1 MIADAEYGALVIFT
15 AQDMV
20 DDVRRVLERTARVM
34 AADADLVARMG
45 DGMTAAQEAV
55 NSAIVSEPVF
65 VRLAGLRA
73 IAIATATARDTI
85 RAYPEAAVELGVE
98 PANVIAAAA
107 EFRDTVHAL
116 RIVRQSR
123 LS

>member
-45 DGMTAAQEAV
+45 DGMTRRRK
-55 NSAIVSEPVF
+55 P
-65 VRLAGLRA
+65 
-73 IAIATATARDTI
+73 
-85 RAYPEAAVELGVE
+85 
-98 PANVIAAAA
+98 
-107 EFRDTVHAL
+107 
-116 RIVRQSR
+116 
-123 LS
+123 